1 VAVGENR
8 RASCRDGSL
17 LSGEGFK
24 KLGIEDAKL
33 PVKHNG
39 KLQSVASEYKH
50 EFHVAL
56 ESDCRKSV
64 ITQKPSTIPLYN
76 ASLLNP

>member
-1 VAVGENR
+1 VAVGEDR
-8 RASCRDGSL
+8 RASCRDDSL
-17 LSGEGFK
+17 WSGEGFK
-24 KLGIEDAKL
+24 KLGIKDAKL

-39 KLQSVASEYKH
+39 RLQSIASEDKH
-50 EFHVAL
+50 ESHVAL
-56 ESDCRKSV
+56 ESDCRRSV

>member
-8 RASCRDGSL
+8 RASCRDDSL
-17 LSGEGFK
+17 WSGEGFK
-24 KLGIEDAKL
+24 EVGIEDAKL

-39 KLQSVASEYKH
+39 RLQSIGSECKH
-50 EFHVAL
+50 EFHVVL

>member
-1 VAVGENR
+1 MYQKGLVAVGEDR
-8 RASCRDGSL
+8 RAYCRDGSL
-17 LSGEGFK
+17 WSGEGFK

-39 KLQSVASEYKH
+39 RLHSITSEYKH

-56 ESDCRKSV
+56 EGDCRK
-64 ITQKPSTIPLYN
+64 ICHYPE
-76 ASLLNP
+76 A